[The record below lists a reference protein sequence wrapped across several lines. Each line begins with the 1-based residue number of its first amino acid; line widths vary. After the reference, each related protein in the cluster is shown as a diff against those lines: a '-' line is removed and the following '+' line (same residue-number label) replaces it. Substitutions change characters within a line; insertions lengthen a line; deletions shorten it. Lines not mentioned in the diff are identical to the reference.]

1 MFNIVPST
9 PLSNDVQ
16 ALNSFLTEGSI
27 METSPLI
34 CSSSKCTGFYKIG
47 IFVMEELNEYKVFS
61 SLTHFVAVFSVISVF
76 FII

>member
-1 MFNIVPST
+1 
-9 PLSNDVQ
+9 
-16 ALNSFLTEGSI
+16 